1 MATYIIGDLHGC
13 FDEFEKLLDKI
24 SFNGKKDQI
33 IFMQQAQK
41 IKQFNKDKGGGN

>member
-1 MATYIIGDLHGC
+1 MDLEEP
-13 FDEFEKLLDKI
+13 DW
-24 SFNGKKDQI
+24 KKDQI